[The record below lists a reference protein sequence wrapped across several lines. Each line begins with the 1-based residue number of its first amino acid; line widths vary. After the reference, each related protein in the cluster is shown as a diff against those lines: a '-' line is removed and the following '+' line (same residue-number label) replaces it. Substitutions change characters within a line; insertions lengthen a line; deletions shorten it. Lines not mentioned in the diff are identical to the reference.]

1 MRVLAIIPAR
11 GGSKGVPKKNIKLLG
26 EKPLIVHAIDCAKNS
41 SKVTKVVVSSDSDEI
56 IQIAIQ
62 NDCQVI
68 KRPTELADD
77 NSNVVTAVEHVY
89 NQLNEEF
96 DVIVLLQPTSP
107 LRTPNDLNAIISMF
121 EKEAD
126 LDGVISIVPFDD
138 YHPARMYSLDENL
151 EMNPLQK
158 DGETTRRQ
166 DLKPVYYRNGCFYAV
181 RVKAFFKEKSF
192 MVKNKKGY
200 VMDANWLLNIDTQR
214 DFKIATLLYDDWKN
228 EIVNH

>member
-96 DVIVLLQPTSP
+96 DIIVLLQPTSP
-107 LRTPNDLNAIISMF
+107 LRTSNDLKAIISMF

-138 YHPARMYSLDENL
+138 YHPARMYNLDENS

-181 RVKAFFKEKSF
+181 RTNAFFTEKSF

>member
-11 GGSKGVPKKNIKLLG
+11 GGSKGVPKKNIKPLG

-96 DVIVLLQPTSP
+96 DIIVLLQPTSP
-107 LRTPNDLNAIISMF
+107 LRTSNDLNAIISMF
-121 EKEAD
+121 EKETD
-126 LDGVISIVPFDD
+126 LDGVISVVPFDD

>member
-26 EKPLIVHAIDCAKNS
+26 GKPLIMHAIDCAKNS

-107 LRTPNDLNAIISMF
+107 LRTSNDLNAIISMF

-126 LDGVISIVPFDD
+126 LDGVISVVAFDD

-151 EMNPLQK
+151 DMIPLQK
-158 DGETTRRQ
+158 EGETTRRQ

-200 VMDANWLLNIDTQR
+200 IMDANWLLNIDTQR